1 MKQAL
6 YFLRQIHD
14 YTGKSLYLN
23 LFAMTL
29 ISLLDG
35 VGILLLLPMV
45 SMSGIVNIDTG
56 GTPLSGAFL
65 FLEDM
70 SSTVGLSL
78 ILGIF
83 VFITIL
89 QNLLNRHITI
99 KNTVIQNSFLRHLRV
114 KTYGGILHAKWPFFI
129 KNRKSDL
136 VNLITAEVARASV
149 GTYSLLQFLSSLV
162 FTLIQIGIAFWI
174 STSITVFVLLSGLI
188 LILFTRKFFKSSLA
202 LGNQSFQLGKSIL
215 AGITDQINGI
225 KDVKSNMLEKSG
237 MNWFRSITL
246 DMQNQQVNYAKLKTK
261 SQLYY
266 KAASSILIAAFILAT
281 IHIFNAQSG
290 QLVLIIIIFSRLWP
304 RVTGIQSS
312 LEQIATTLP
321 SFKAVIDLQEECKQA
336 REFHEEEVQ
345 GVKAFQ
351 LSQGIECHN
360 VYFRYLLDQPKFAL
374 ENVNIVI
381 PAKKMTAIVGKSG
394 AGKSTL
400 IDLLTGLNQPAQGE
414 VLLDGCPLNKENLLS
429 LRRAISYV
437 PQDPFLFNGSV
448 RDNLL
453 LVVPNATDKELWE
466 AITFSSADEFVKKL
480 PNGLDTIIGDRGIR
494 LSGGERQRL
503 VLARSILR
511 KPSILVLDE
520 ATSALDIE
528 NEEKIQEALSRLR
541 GKMTIIIIAH
551 RLSTVRNADQVIVL
565 DEGKVI
571 QKGGFTELSQ
581 EKNGMFSSLI
591 GKQVRVLS

>member
-6 YFLRQIHD
+6 YFLKQIHEH
-14 YTGKSLYLN
+14 TGKTLYLN
-23 LFAMTL
+23 LFATTL

-35 VGILLLLPMV
+35 VGILLLLPMI
-45 SMSGIVNIDTG
+45 SMSGFVNIETE
-56 GTPLSGAFL
+56 GTPLSSAFL
-65 FLEDM
+65 FFENL
-70 SSTVGLSL
+70 SSTAGLSI

-83 VFITIL
+83 VFITII
-89 QNLLNRHITI
+89 QNLLSRHITI
-99 KNTVIQNSFLRHLRV
+99 KNTAIQNSFLRHLRV
-114 KTYGGILHAKWPFFI
+114 ETYDAILHAKWPFFI
-129 KNRKSDL
+129 KKRKSDL
-136 VNLITAEVARASV
+136 INLITAEIARASI
-149 GTYSLLQFLSSLV
+149 GTYSLLQFLSSFV
-162 FTLIQIGIAFWI
+162 FTLIQIIIAFWI
-174 STSITVFVLLSGLI
+174 STSITVFVLLSGVI
-188 LILFTRKFFKSSLA
+188 LILFSRHFLKRSLA
-202 LGNQSFQLGKSIL
+202 LGTESFELGKNVL

-225 KDVKSNMLEKSG
+225 KDVKSNMLEKSR

-246 DMQNQQVNYAKLKTK
+246 DMQKQQVNYANLKTK
-261 SQLYY
+261 SQFYY
-266 KAASSILIAAFILAT
+266 KVASSLLIAAFILTAVN
-281 IHIFNAQSG
+281 IFNAHAG
-290 QLVLIIIIFSRLWP
+290 QLVLIIVIFSRLWP

-321 SFKAVIDLQEECKQA
+321 SFRAVIALQEECKQV
-336 REFHEEEVQ
+336 REFHEEEVR
-345 GVKAFQ
+345 GVKALQ

-360 VYFRYLLDQPKFAL
+360 VHFRYLLDQPKFAL
-374 ENVNIVI
+374 ENVNILI
-381 PAKKMTAIVGKSG
+381 PAKRMTAIVGKSG

-400 IDLLTGLNQPAQGE
+400 IDLLMGLNQPEQGDI
-414 VLLDGCPLNKENLLS
+414 LLDGKPLNKENLLS
-429 LRRAISYV
+429 LRKAISYV

-448 RDNLL
+448 RDNLM
-453 LVVPNATDKELWE
+453 LVTPNATDEELWE
-466 AITFSSADEFVKKL
+466 AITFSSAEEFVQQL
-480 PNGLDTIIGDRGIR
+480 PNGLETIVGDRGIR

-541 GKMTIIIIAH
+541 GTMTIIVIAH

-571 QKGGFTELSQ
+571 QKGGFVELSK
-581 EKNGMFSSLI
+581 EKSGMFSSLI